1 MGDHGDLGLGDVMRQ
16 RHAQRNIH
24 RDAEGVLHA
33 KDVDLKL
40 VDEVVQALAARPEDK
55 HVVVTGRN
63 AKPELIEIAD
73 LVTEMTLVK
82 HPFKA
87 GIKAQPGIEF

>member
-1 MGDHGDLGLGDVMRQ
+1 MLADPSYRLVILDELNIVLRYDYMSLAEVLAGLAGKPPDQ
-16 RHAQRNIH
+16 
-24 RDAEGVLHA
+24 
-33 KDVDLKL
+33 
-40 VDEVVQALAARPEDK
+40 

-63 AKPELIEIAD
+63 APPALIEAAD

-82 HPFKA
+82 HPFRA